1 MIKTDQGF
9 LINKLKYNE
18 NSIIADFYTR
28 ENGRISG
35 IIFGGTSKK
44 IKGYLEIGNY
54 FHLNL
59 NSKNESKILSIKA
72 EILKAYTPIYFN
84 NQKKLHCIISAMSL
98 IKNLT
103 PENENNIEIFNSIE
117 NFFSILEKK
126 NWLKNYINWELMLLK
141 YLGYDLNL
149 KNIVYKEN
157 VNNTEVYYVKSSTQK
172 KIVPNFLIKENIEVV
187 DKIEILKGLTIVTNY
202 MEKNIFSPNNM
213 KIPTQR
219 KEFENLLNKQ
229 LL

>member
-1 MIKTDQGF
+1 MKIDEGF
-9 LINKLKYNE
+9 LVNKLKYNE

-28 ENGRISG
+28 ENGRTSG
-35 IIFGGTSKK
+35 IIFGGMSKK

-59 NSKNESKILSIKA
+59 NSKNDSKIFSIKA

-84 NQKKLHCIISAMSL
+84 NQKKLYCIVAAMSL

-103 PENENNIEIFNSIE
+103 PENEENAEIFNLIE
-117 NFFSILEKK
+117 NLFNILEKN
-126 NWLKNYINWELMLLK
+126 NWLKNYVNWELMLLK

-149 KNIVYKEN
+149 KNIVHKEN
-157 VNNTEVYYVKSSTQK
+157 VKNNEVFYVKSSTQK
-172 KIVPNFLIKENIEVV
+172 KIVPNFLINENIENV
-187 DKIEILKGLTIVTNY
+187 DYIEILKGFTIVSNY

-219 KEFENLLNKQ
+219 KEFENLLNNQ
-229 LL
+229 

>member
-1 MIKTDQGF
+1 MKIDEGF
-9 LINKLKYNE
+9 LVNKLKYNE

-28 ENGRISG
+28 ENGRTSG
-35 IIFGGTSKK
+35 IIFGGMSKK

-59 NSKNESKILSIKA
+59 NSKNDSKIFSIKA

-84 NQKKLHCIISAMSL
+84 NQKKLYCIVAAMSL

-103 PENENNIEIFNSIE
+103 PENEENAEIFNLIE
-117 NFFSILEKK
+117 NLFNILEKN
-126 NWLKNYINWELMLLK
+126 NWLKNYVNWELMLLK

-149 KNIVYKEN
+149 KNIVHKEN
-157 VNNTEVYYVKSSTQK
+157 VKNNEVFYVKSSTQK
-172 KIVPNFLIKENIEVV
+172 KIVPNFLINENIENV
-187 DKIEILKGLTIVTNY
+187 DYIEILKGFTIVSNY

-229 LL
+229 

>member
-1 MIKTDQGF
+1 MMKIDQGF

-103 PENENNIEIFNSIE
+103 PENENNIEIFNLIE
-117 NFFSILEKK
+117 NFFNILEKK
-126 NWLKNYINWELMLLK
+126 NWLKNYINWELTLLK

-149 KNIVYKEN
+149 KNIVHKEN
-157 VNNTEVYYVKSSTQK
+157 VNNNEVYYVKSSTQK
-172 KIVPNFLIKENIEVV
+172 KIVPNFLIKENIEIV

-213 KIPTQR
+213 KIPAQR

-229 LL
+229 

>member
-1 MIKTDQGF
+1 MIKIDQGF

-28 ENGRISG
+28 QNGRISG

-59 NSKNESKILSIKA
+59 NSKNDSKILSIKA

-103 PENENNIEIFNSIE
+103 PENENNIEIFNLIE
-117 NFFSILEKK
+117 NFFNILEKK

-149 KNIVYKEN
+149 KNIVHKEN

-172 KIVPNFLIKENIEVV
+172 KIVPNFLIKENIEIV

-213 KIPTQR
+213 KIPAQR

-229 LL
+229 

>member
-1 MIKTDQGF
+1 MIKIDQGF

-28 ENGRISG
+28 ENGRTSG

-59 NSKNESKILSIKA
+59 NSKNESKIFSIKA

-84 NQKKLHCIISAMSL
+84 NQKKLYCIISAMSL
-98 IKNLT
+98 IQNLT
-103 PENENNIEIFNSIE
+103 PENENNIEIFNLIE
-117 NFFSILEKK
+117 NFFNILENK

-149 KNIVYKEN
+149 KNIVHKEN
-157 VNNTEVYYVKSSTQK
+157 VNNNEVYYVKSSTQK
-172 KIVPNFLIKENIEVV
+172 KIVPNFLIKESIQNV
-187 DKIEILKGLTIVTNY
+187 DNIEILKGLSIVTNY

-229 LL
+229 

>member
-1 MIKTDQGF
+1 MIEIDQGF

-103 PENENNIEIFNSIE
+103 PENENNIEIFNLIE
-117 NFFSILEKK
+117 NFFNILEKK

-149 KNIVYKEN
+149 KNIVHKEN
-157 VNNTEVYYVKSSTQK
+157 VNNNEVYYVKSSTQK
-172 KIVPNFLIKENIEVV
+172 KIVPNFLIKENIENV
-187 DKIEILKGLTIVTNY
+187 DNIEILKGFTIVTNY

-213 KIPTQR
+213 KIPAQR

-229 LL
+229 

>member
-1 MIKTDQGF
+1 MIKIDQGF

-28 ENGRISG
+28 QNGRISG

-103 PENENNIEIFNSIE
+103 PENENNIEIFNLIE
-117 NFFSILEKK
+117 NFFNILEKK

-149 KNIVYKEN
+149 KNIVHKEN
-157 VNNTEVYYVKSSTQK
+157 VNNNEVYYVKSSTQK
-172 KIVPNFLIKENIEVV
+172 KIVPNFLIKENIENV

-202 MEKNIFSPNNM
+202 MEKNVFLPNNM
-213 KIPTQR
+213 KIPAQR

-229 LL
+229 

>member
-1 MIKTDQGF
+1 MMKIDKGF
-9 LINKLKYNE
+9 LVNKLKYNE

-28 ENGRISG
+28 ENGRTSG
-35 IIFGGTSKK
+35 IIFGGMSKK
-44 IKGYLEIGNY
+44 MKGYLEIGNY

-59 NSKNESKILSIKA
+59 NSKNDSKIFSIKA

-103 PENENNIEIFNSIE
+103 PENENNVEIFNLIE
-117 NFFSILEKK
+117 NFFNILEK
-126 NWLKNYINWELMLLK
+126 NDWLKNYVSWELMLLK

-149 KNIVYKEN
+149 KNIVHKEN
-157 VNNTEVYYVKSSTQK
+157 VNNNEVFYVKSSTQK
-172 KIVPNFLIKENIEVV
+172 KIVPNFLINESIKNV
-187 DKIEILKGLTIVTNY
+187 DYIEILKGFTIVSNY
-202 MEKNIFSPNNM
+202 MEKKIFSPNNM
-213 KIPTQR
+213 KIPSQR

-229 LL
+229 

>member
-59 NSKNESKILSIKA
+59 NSKNESKIASIKA
-72 EILKAYTPIYFN
+72 EILKANTPVYFN

-103 PENENNIEIFNSIE
+103 PENENNIEIFNLIE
-117 NFFSILEKK
+117 NFFYILEKK
-126 NWLKNYINWELMLLK
+126 SWLKNYINWELMLLK

-149 KNIVYKEN
+149 KNIVQKEN

-172 KIVPNFLIKENIEVV
+172 KIVPNFLINENIENV
-187 DKIEILKGLTIVTNY
+187 DYIEILKGFTIVSNY

-219 KEFENLLNKQ
+219 KEFENLLNNQ
-229 LL
+229 

>member
-1 MIKTDQGF
+1 MKIDEGF
-9 LINKLKYNE
+9 LVNKLKYNE

-28 ENGRISG
+28 ENGRTSG
-35 IIFGGTSKK
+35 IIFGGMSKK

-59 NSKNESKILSIKA
+59 NSKKDSKIFSIKA

-84 NQKKLHCIISAMSL
+84 NQKKLYCIVSAMSL

-103 PENENNIEIFNSIE
+103 PENEENVEIFNLIE
-117 NFFSILEKK
+117 NLFNILEKN
-126 NWLKNYINWELMLLK
+126 NWLKNYVNWELMLLK

-149 KNIVYKEN
+149 KNIVHKEK
-157 VNNTEVYYVKSSTQK
+157 VKNNEFFYVKSSTQK
-172 KIVPNFLIKENIEVV
+172 KIVPNFLINENIENV
-187 DKIEILKGLTIVTNY
+187 DYIEILKGFTIVSNY

-219 KEFENLLNKQ
+219 KEFENLLNNQ
-229 LL
+229 

>member
-1 MIKTDQGF
+1 MMKIDKGF
-9 LINKLKYNE
+9 LVNKLKYNE

-28 ENGRISG
+28 ENGRTSG
-35 IIFGGTSKK
+35 IIFGGMSKK
-44 IKGYLEIGNY
+44 MKGYLEIGNY

-59 NSKNESKILSIKA
+59 NSKNDSKIFSIKA

-103 PENENNIEIFNSIE
+103 PENENNVEIFNLIE
-117 NFFSILEKK
+117 NFFNILEKN
-126 NWLKNYINWELMLLK
+126 NWLKNYVSWELMLLK

-149 KNIVYKEN
+149 KNIVHKEN
-157 VNNTEVYYVKSSTQK
+157 VNNNEVFYVKSSTQK
-172 KIVPNFLIKENIEVV
+172 KIVPNFLINESIKNV
-187 DKIEILKGLTIVTNY
+187 DYIEILKGFTIVSNY
-202 MEKNIFSPNNM
+202 MEKKIFSPNNM
-213 KIPTQR
+213 KIPSQR

-229 LL
+229 

>member
-1 MIKTDQGF
+1 MTIDEGF
-9 LINKLKYNE
+9 LVNKLKYNE

-28 ENGRISG
+28 ENGRTTG
-35 IIFGGTSKK
+35 IIFGGMSKK

-59 NSKNESKILSIKA
+59 NSKNDSKIFSIKA

-84 NQKKLHCIISAMSL
+84 NQKKLYCIVSAMSL

-103 PENENNIEIFNSIE
+103 PENEENVEIFNLIE
-117 NFFSILEKK
+117 NLFNILEKN
-126 NWLKNYINWELMLLK
+126 NWLKNYVNWELMLLK

-149 KNIVYKEN
+149 KNIVHKEN
-157 VNNTEVYYVKSSTQK
+157 VKNNEVFYVKSSTQK
-172 KIVPNFLIKENIEVV
+172 KIVPNFLINENIENV
-187 DKIEILKGLTIVTNY
+187 DYIEILKGFTIVSNY

-219 KEFENLLNKQ
+219 REFENLLNKQ
-229 LL
+229 

>member
-1 MIKTDQGF
+1 MIKIDQGF
-9 LINKLKYNE
+9 LINKIKYNE

-28 ENGRISG
+28 ESGRTSG

-103 PENENNIEIFNSIE
+103 PENENNIEIFNLIKS
-117 NFFSILEKK
+117 FFNILEKK

-149 KNIVYKEN
+149 KNIVHKEN
-157 VNNTEVYYVKSSTQK
+157 VNNNEVYFVKSLTQK
-172 KIVPNFLIKENIEVV
+172 KIVPNFLIKESIQNV
-187 DKIEILKGLTIVTNY
+187 DNIEILKGLSIVTNY

-229 LL
+229 

>member
-1 MIKTDQGF
+1 MTIDEGF
-9 LINKLKYNE
+9 LVNKLKYNE

-28 ENGRISG
+28 ENGRTTG
-35 IIFGGTSKK
+35 IIFGGMSKK

-59 NSKNESKILSIKA
+59 NSKNDSKIFSIKA

-84 NQKKLHCIISAMSL
+84 NQKKLYCIVSAMSL

-103 PENENNIEIFNSIE
+103 PENEENVEIFNLIE
-117 NFFSILEKK
+117 NLFNILEKN
-126 NWLKNYINWELMLLK
+126 NWLKNYVNWELMLLK

-149 KNIVYKEN
+149 KNIVHKEN
-157 VNNTEVYYVKSSTQK
+157 VKNNEVFYVKSSTHK
-172 KIVPNFLIKENIEVV
+172 KIVPNFLINENIENV
-187 DKIEILKGLTIVTNY
+187 DYIEILKGFTIVSNY

-219 KEFENLLNKQ
+219 KEFENLLNNQ
-229 LL
+229 

>member
-1 MIKTDQGF
+1 MMKIDQGF

-59 NSKNESKILSIKA
+59 NSKNESRILSIKA
-72 EILKAYTPIYFN
+72 EILKAYTPIFFN

-103 PENENNIEIFNSIE
+103 PENENNIDIFNLIE
-117 NFFSILEKK
+117 NFF
-126 NWLKNYINWELMLLK
+126 
-141 YLGYDLNL
+141 
-149 KNIVYKEN
+149 
-157 VNNTEVYYVKSSTQK
+157 
-172 KIVPNFLIKENIEVV
+172 
-187 DKIEILKGLTIVTNY
+187 
-202 MEKNIFSPNNM
+202 
-213 KIPTQR
+213 
-219 KEFENLLNKQ
+219 
-229 LL
+229 

>member
-1 MIKTDQGF
+1 MIKIDQGF

-103 PENENNIEIFNSIE
+103 PENENNIEIFNLIE
-117 NFFSILEKK
+117 NFFNILEKK

-149 KNIVYKEN
+149 KSIVHKEN
-157 VNNTEVYYVKSSTQK
+157 VNNAEVYYVKSSTQK
-172 KIVPNFLIKENIEVV
+172 KIVPNFLIKENIEIV

-213 KIPTQR
+213 KIPAQR

-229 LL
+229 

>member
-1 MIKTDQGF
+1 MKIDEGF
-9 LINKLKYNE
+9 LVNKLKYNE

-28 ENGRISG
+28 ENGRTSG
-35 IIFGGTSKK
+35 IIFGGMSKK

-59 NSKNESKILSIKA
+59 NSKNDSKIFSIKA

-84 NQKKLHCIISAMSL
+84 NQKKLYCIVAAMSL

-103 PENENNIEIFNSIE
+103 PENEENAEIFNLIE
-117 NFFSILEKK
+117 NLFNILEKN
-126 NWLKNYINWELMLLK
+126 NWLKNYVNWELMLLK

-149 KNIVYKEN
+149 KNIVHKEK
-157 VNNTEVYYVKSSTQK
+157 VKNNEFFYVKSSTQK
-172 KIVPNFLIKENIEVV
+172 KIVPNFLINENIENV
-187 DKIEILKGLTIVTNY
+187 DYIEILKGFTIVSNY

-213 KIPTQR
+213 KIPPQR
-219 KEFENLLNKQ
+219 KEFENLLNK
-229 LL
+229 

>member
-1 MIKTDQGF
+1 MIKIDQGF

-28 ENGRISG
+28 ENGRTSG

-103 PENENNIEIFNSIE
+103 PENENNIEIFNLIE
-117 NFFSILEKK
+117 NFFYILEKK

-149 KNIVYKEN
+149 KNIVHKEN

-172 KIVPNFLIKENIEVV
+172 KIVPNFLIKENIEIV

-202 MEKNIFSPNNM
+202 MEKKIFLPNNI
-213 KIPTQR
+213 KIPAQR

-229 LL
+229 

>member
-1 MIKTDQGF
+1 MMKIDQGF

-72 EILKAYTPIYFN
+72 EILKTYTPIYFN

-103 PENENNIEIFNSIE
+103 PENENNIEIFNLIE
-117 NFFSILEKK
+117 NFFNILEKK

-149 KNIVYKEN
+149 KNIVHKEN

-172 KIVPNFLIKENIEVV
+172 KIVPNFLIKENIEIV

-213 KIPTQR
+213 KIPAQR

-229 LL
+229 

>member
-1 MIKTDQGF
+1 MMKIDQGF
-9 LINKLKYNE
+9 LINKFKYNE
-18 NSIIADFYTR
+18 NSIIAEFYTR
-28 ENGRISG
+28 ENGRNSG

-59 NSKNESKILSIKA
+59 NSKNESKIFSIKA
-72 EILKAYTPIYFN
+72 EILKAHTPIYFN

-103 PENENNIEIFNSIE
+103 PENENNIEIFNLIE
-117 NFFSILEKK
+117 HFFKILKKK
-126 NWLKNYINWELMLLK
+126 NWLKNYINWELKLLK

-149 KNIVYKEN
+149 KNIVHKEN
-157 VNNTEVYYVKSSTQK
+157 VNNNVVYYVQSSTQK
-172 KIVPNFLIKENIEVV
+172 KIVPNFLIKESIENV
-187 DKIEILKGLTIVTNY
+187 DNIEILKGLTIVTNY
-202 MEKNIFSPNNM
+202 MEKNIFLPNNM
-213 KIPTQR
+213 KIPAQR

-229 LL
+229 